1 MMNTL
6 FKQLGSKP
14 AMNPMQLMGQFRQN
28 PIGILQSIGYNI
40 PENMTNPQQIV
51 QHLVQSGQVG
61 NGKLQQAQ
69 QMLSQF
75 MR

>member
-28 PIGILQSIGYNI
+28 PIGILKSIGYNI